1 MSAKHSNSS
10 LTYERAGVSIDRG
23 NRLVERIKTLAGRT
37 RRPGVL
43 GDIGGFGAL
52 FDPGALGYRD
62 PLLVSC
68 TDGVGTKIKLA
79 IETGHHDGIG
89 IDLVAMC
96 ANDIVVQGAEPLF
109 FLDYFACGRLK
120 VDVAERVI
128 AGIARGCEE
137 AGAALIGG
145 ETAEMPGMYAD
156 GDYDLAGF
164 CVGAVERDFLIDG
177 RSVRAGDQ
185 LIGIASSGPHSN
197 GYSLIRR
204 VLTDRRAD
212 LDMLLEGTR
221 LKDILLAPTRIY
233 VRPVLDLIRRLPV
246 HAIAHITGG
255 GLLENLPRVIPAGLA
270 ARIDTASWE
279 WPAVFCWLKE
289 QGRIEDRE
297 MYRVFNCGVGMI
309 VCVPAPFAQDA
320 IENLEKTGERAFR
333 MGEIVTA
340 CGIER
345 VILSGARS

>member
-1 MSAKHSNSS
+1 VSAKQSKSP

-23 NRLVERIKTLAGRT
+23 NRLVEHIKILAHRT
-37 RRPGVL
+37 RRAGVL

-52 FDPGALGYRD
+52 FDLGALGYRD
-62 PLLVSC
+62 PLLVAG

-79 IETGHHDGIG
+79 IETGRHDGIG

-96 ANDIVVQGAEPLF
+96 ANDLVVQGAEPLF
-109 FLDYFACGRLK
+109 FLDYFACGRLE

-164 CVGAVERDFLIDG
+164 CVGAVERDSLIDG
-177 RSVRAGDQ
+177 RRVRAGDQ

-204 VLTDRRAD
+204 ILADHRAD
-212 LDMLLEGTR
+212 LDLLLDGTR
-221 LKDILLAPTRIY
+221 LEDILLAPTRIY
-233 VRPVLDLIRRLPV
+233 VRPVLALVRRQPV

-255 GLLENLPRVIPAGLA
+255 GLIENLPRVIPAELA
-270 ARIDTASWE
+270 ARINTTSWE
-279 WPAVFCWLKE
+279 WPVVFRWLKE

-297 MYRVFNCGVGMI
+297 MCRVFNCGVGMV
-309 VCVPAPFAQDA
+309 VCVPATSARAA
-320 IENLEKTGERAFR
+320 IDGLEQAGERAWVL
-333 MGEIVTA
+333 GEIVPGA
-340 CGIER
+340 GDER
-345 VILSGARS
+345 VILSGVQS